1 LTADTAS
8 AIVSRQRQSF
18 PEGNESSQSMD
29 IEDKFAIHE
38 LIARYN
44 HAIDGGDPDGVAA
57 CFANDGTFQG
67 ISGFFA
73 GRAELRKLGM
83 TLTEALIP
91 RHVVSNVVIAESEGD
106 VDTAHIKSHLF
117 YYEVTPEGFYFKT
130 SGIYTDVVVRAEG
143 AWKFRSRLMTLD
155 VAKAP

>member
-1 LTADTAS
+1 
-8 AIVSRQRQSF
+8 
-18 PEGNESSQSMD
+18 MK

-57 CFANDGTFQG
+57 CFVSDGTFQG

-73 GRAELRKLGM
+73 GHAELRKLGM

-91 RHVVSNVVIAESEGD
+91 RHMVSNVVITEEDGGAD
-106 VDTAHIKSHLF
+106 AAQVKSHLF
-117 YYEVTPEGFYFKT
+117 YYEVTPDGFYFKT
-130 SGIYTDVVVRAEG
+130 SGVYTDVVVRIDG
-143 AWKFRSRLMTLD
+143 AWKFRSRVMTLD